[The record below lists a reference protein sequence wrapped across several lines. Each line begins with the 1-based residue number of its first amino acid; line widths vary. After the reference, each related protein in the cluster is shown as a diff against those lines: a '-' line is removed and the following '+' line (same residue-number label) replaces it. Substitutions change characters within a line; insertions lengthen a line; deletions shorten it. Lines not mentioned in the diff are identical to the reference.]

1 MKLKSIESILV
12 NKLVVSH
19 NDCNMFTLTCS
30 ISVQSLKSLK
40 KSAEGLRQVLDMKP
54 SAESV
59 EIYREVLG
67 GPVGAACPDLHHRL
81 PSTIERAVSD
91 AEYSA
96 DYVPASKI
104 IHNETN
110 DNM

>member
-1 MKLKSIESILV
+1 MLI
-12 NKLVVSH
+12 
-19 NDCNMFTLTCS
+19 TCS

-40 KSAEGLRQVLDMKP
+40 QAAEGLRQVLDMKP

-67 GPVGAACPDLHHRL
+67 GSAGAACTDLHHRL
-81 PSTIERAVSD
+81 PSTIKRAASD

-96 DYVPASKI
+96 DYVPAMKI